1 MDPLIEPVSAH
12 DHGVAEFAVRFEALS
27 AEDQWGPVRDLI
39 PVRPGAFALDIGA
52 GTGRDAAWLASL
64 GLDVVAA
71 EPAEDMRAEGARR
84 HPGLRWIDD
93 RLPDLTRVHRLG
105 LGFDFVLL
113 SAAWAHLLQRDRRR
127 AFRKMTTLLKPGGVL
142 LMTLRHGPGAP
153 GRPMYEASLGE
164 VEALARDF
172 GLGVVRV
179 VADRP
184 DPLGLFEVTWTLI
197 VLRLPDDGSMGLPL
211 IRGIILNDSK
221 TATYKLGLLRAVA
234 KIADSAP
241 SLAVHAA
248 DESDQVEVPL
258 GMVALNWVR
267 AYLPLVGA
275 GLPQLPRN
283 SGPDGLGFAKSGF
296 RALMGLNI
304 TAQDLRVGAS
314 FTGERASAL
323 CEALGEASRTIVK
336 NPAHFT
342 TLPNSTT
349 PVFGPALRSP
359 KPTGPVS
366 LTAEFLVGWGTL
378 SVPGHL
384 WRTMLRLGTW
394 IEPVLLAEW
403 ISLTRGFATRM
414 GLDLAPGVIEASLIW
429 QDPVRDTGL
438 ARDVARRL
446 EEAGAP
452 IACVWSGQP
461 LTLQTLDIDHALPW
475 TAWPCGDLWNLVP
488 CLRSVNQHQKRDRL
502 PTASALAAA
511 RDPIIQWWDAAWRAD
526 PALAR
531 QFAAEARAALPLE
544 GDVTPDAVFAGLEWR
559 RLRVRQDQQ
568 APEWDGVIRSGV
580 THRL

>member
-1 MDPLIEPVSAH
+1 MDPLIEPVGAH
-12 DHGVAEFAVRFEALS
+12 DHGVAEFAVRFEAVS

-39 PVRPGAFALDIGA
+39 PVRQGAFALDIGA
-52 GTGRDAAWLASL
+52 GTGRDAAWLAGL
-64 GLDVVAA
+64 GLEVVAA
-71 EPAEDMRAEGARR
+71 ESAEGMRAEGARL
-84 HPGLRWIDD
+84 HPELRWVDD
-93 RLPDLTRVHRLG
+93 RLPELSRVHRLG
-105 LGFDFVLL
+105 LSFDFVLL
-113 SAAWAHLLQRDRRR
+113 SAVWMHLPQRDRRR
-127 AFRKMTTLLKPGGVL
+127 AFRKMATVLAPGGVL

-153 GRPMYEASLGE
+153 GPPLYEATVGE

-241 SLAVHAA
+241 SLAVYAA
-248 DESDQVEVPL
+248 DESDRVEIPL

-275 GLPQLPRN
+275 GLPQAPKN
-283 SGPDGLGFAKSGF
+283 SGPEGLGFAKSGF
-296 RALMGLNI
+296 RALMDLNI
-304 TAQDLRVGAS
+304 TAQNLRVGAS
-314 FTGERASAL
+314 FTNERATAL

-342 TLPNSTT
+342 TLPNSAT
-349 PVFGPALRSP
+349 PVFAPSPRSP
-359 KPTGPVS
+359 RPTGPVI
-366 LTAEFLVGWGTL
+366 LTAAFLSEWGTL
-378 SVPGHL
+378 SLPGHL
-384 WRTMLRLGTW
+384 WRTMLRLGAW

-403 ISLTRGFATRM
+403 TSLTRGFATRM
-414 GLDLAPGVIEASLIW
+414 GLDLAPGRIEASLAW
-429 QDPVRDTGL
+429 QDPLRDTSV

-446 EEAGAP
+446 EKAGAP
-452 IACVWSGQP
+452 ITCVWSGQP

-475 TAWPCGDLWNLVP
+475 TAWPCADLWNLVP
-488 CLRSVNQHQKRDRL
+488 SLRSVNQHQKRDRL

-511 RDPIIQWWDAAWRAD
+511 REPIIQWWDAAWRAD

-531 QFAAEARAALPLE
+531 QFAAEARAALPLD
-544 GDVTPDAVFAGLEWR
+544 GDATPDAVFAGLEWR

-568 APEWDGVIRSGV
+568 APEWGGVRGGGV
-580 THRL
+580 PHLM